1 MEKDEFYMRLAL
13 EEAKAAME
21 NDEVPVGSV
30 LVCDGSVV
38 SRGHNAREANLDI
51 LGHAEIETLKEA
63 AKKRGSWKL
72 RDCVLYVTLEPCP
85 MCASALQQAGIKRIV
100 YGAKDEKNGAC
111 GGLFDFFLTPRLNHY
126 PLLSGGV
133 LEEECARMLRE
144 YFSKKRQK

>member
-1 MEKDEFYMRLAL
+1 MSIAL
-13 EEAKAAME
+13 EEAKKAME

-30 LVCDGSVV
+30 LVCDDLIL
-38 SRGHNAREANLDI
+38 SRGHNAREENLDI
-51 LGHAEIETLKEA
+51 LGHAEIEALKAA
-63 AKKRGSWKL
+63 AKTRGSWKF

-111 GGLFDFFLTPRLNHY
+111 GGLFDFFLTPKLNHY

-133 LEEECARMLRE
+133 MEEECSRILRE
-144 YFSKKRQK
+144 YFSEKRKK